1 VRQLNFDLTIKYEI
15 SVKHQAQQVLELQ
28 LWLMQMPTLSIL
40 QLPKLG
46 PMLKVA
52 TVILATIECVK

>member
-15 SVKHQAQQVLELQ
+15 SIKHQAQQVLELQ
-28 LWLMQMPTLSIL
+28 LWLKQMPTLSIL

-46 PMLKVA
+46 LMLKVV
-52 TVILATIECVK
+52 TVI